1 MEMQNAGLDAGIL
14 RLIGQNPFTVHD
26 YSESGYSYLGPSGLC
41 IEILNEH
48 DDLNLYIDI
57 DHDEYTVSF
66 DVFHMHLPTGNSQAY
81 AELLD
86 LIDGI
91 LHNRICAVS
100 IWCPDSNGEMVCRVS
115 TCASADQATN
125 SSLAELF
132 GIFDPGKRHSP
143 FEIAKTGG
151 EEQIRFWDA
160 SLSKNI
166 PIPKTGKRGK
176 KRICGS
182 D

>member
-1 MEMQNAGLDAGIL
+1 MKEFTMEMQNAGLDAGIL

-41 IEILNEH
+41 IEILNEQN
-48 DDLNLYIDI
+48 DLNLYIDI

-115 TCASADQATN
+115 TCALQPTRAPILHWLNCSGYLIQANGTP
-125 SSLAELF
+125 LLRLPKPAE
-132 GIFDPGKRHSP
+132 R
-143 FEIAKTGG
+143 
-151 EEQIRFWDA
+151 
-160 SLSKNI
+160 SK
-166 PIPKTGKRGK
+166 
-176 KRICGS
+176 S
-182 D
+182 DSGMHP